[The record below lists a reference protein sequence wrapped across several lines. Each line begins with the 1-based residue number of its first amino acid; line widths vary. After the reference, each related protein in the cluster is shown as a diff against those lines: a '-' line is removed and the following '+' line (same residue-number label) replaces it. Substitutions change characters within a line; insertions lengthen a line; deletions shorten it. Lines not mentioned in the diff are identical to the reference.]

1 MDQTSVLAANICS
14 HHSCNQISQS
24 RASALQSTDLEASCQ
39 DPLLVEL
46 QDKVRL
52 TLSCLGG
59 HLQIQGDIEPSP
71 VVLGEQ
77 TTMKKTTQRFERI
90 ATTLADLDAEGI
102 NAQSVNDLLTM
113 YVGAASQ
120 HVLRTSFVPEQ
131 EARNFDRQVMT
142 FWSRPNQHD
151 VTSPLFFL
159 PECGLCSPATCSSP
173 MASLAIGHSYIDGNN
188 PVTRHRHP
196 FQCGTTT
203 RSPTST
209 TPSHTFTT
217 HEQARFP
224 LKTHLAQPFA

>member
-142 FWSRPNQHD
+142 FWSRPIN
-151 VTSPLFFL
+151 TMSPLHYFFYPSVGCAVQRHAAAPWRAWQSVIPTL
-159 PECGLCSPATCSSP
+159 MAT
-173 MASLAIGHSYIDGNN
+173 
-188 PVTRHRHP
+188 T
-196 FQCGTTT
+196 Q
-203 RSPTST
+203 
-209 TPSHTFTT
+209 
-217 HEQARFP
+217 
-224 LKTHLAQPFA
+224 